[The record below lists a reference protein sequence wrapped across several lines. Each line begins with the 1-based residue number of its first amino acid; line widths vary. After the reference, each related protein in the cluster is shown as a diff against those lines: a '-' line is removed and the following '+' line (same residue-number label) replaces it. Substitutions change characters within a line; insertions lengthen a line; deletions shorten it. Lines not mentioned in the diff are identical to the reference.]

1 MNDSQF
7 DDFFNDKLR
16 GHAAP
21 VPKGLWEKVS
31 EGQFDQ
37 FVGGK
42 LREAETPVPDGLWE
56 KVADA
61 QFDNFVGDK
70 LFPFSSEAAVPAG
83 LWDKITD
90 GQFDT
95 FVGDKLRDH
104 EAPVPAGLWEKVR
117 PDEEDDR
124 VGFFWFRYPAVA
136 AALLGVLLAG
146 AIGGYIYFNAKKKT
160 PVENVKTIHPQNINS
175 DHGKSALPSAPA
187 NDRTT
192 LVVPPVAGNHLT
204 NQVPDPATG
213 KASADQLLLSSR
225 NPVNANPTLSLKPVN
240 AANKNGLTN
249 NPYDIFKNNAITG
262 SNSSDKSPGGE
273 EEDIPSYQSNHLT
286 GFTVPSGIENLN
298 GMMRD
303 IAGKQLSTLNHT
315 SQFRN
320 VIICPT
326 GGSGNPDW
334 YLEVYASPNIAF
346 KSVNNISASQQ
357 YLTRKD
363 SSESSQI
370 GYSAGVRLV
379 KPIGNNI
386 LLKAGVEYTQANQ
399 KYVYRTENEVKTTTV
414 VTVRTIIRAP
424 GDTVVVQDTS
434 VLQTIGFRNNT
445 VKNHYR
451 TVDIPIT
458 IGYQFGDDDLKF
470 AVNAGVVVN
479 LTSWY
484 QGVMLDSTLAT
495 VTLNKSGNMVYK
507 SNIGL
512 GLIGSFSVVKR
523 LSDDMHIFFEPYFRY
538 NLSNMTTSQS
548 SFSQRFSLGG
558 LAVGL
563 RFNLNRK

>member
-1 MNDSQF
+1 
-7 DDFFNDKLR
+7 
-16 GHAAP
+16 
-21 VPKGLWEKVS
+21 
-31 EGQFDQ
+31 
-37 FVGGK
+37 
-42 LREAETPVPDGLWE
+42 
-56 KVADA
+56 
-61 QFDNFVGDK
+61 
-70 LFPFSSEAAVPAG
+70 
-83 LWDKITD
+83 
-90 GQFDT
+90 
-95 FVGDKLRDH
+95 
-104 EAPVPAGLWEKVR
+104 
-117 PDEEDDR
+117 
-124 VGFFWFRYPAVA
+124 
-136 AALLGVLLAG
+136 
-146 AIGGYIYFNAKKKT
+146 
-160 PVENVKTIHPQNINS
+160 
-175 DHGKSALPSAPA
+175 
-187 NDRTT
+187 
-192 LVVPPVAGNHLT
+192 
-204 NQVPDPATG
+204 
-213 KASADQLLLSSR
+213 
-225 NPVNANPTLSLKPVN
+225 
-240 AANKNGLTN
+240 
-249 NPYDIFKNNAITG
+249 
-262 SNSSDKSPGGE
+262 
-273 EEDIPSYQSNHLT
+273 
-286 GFTVPSGIENLN
+286 
-298 GMMRD
+298 MMRD